1 MRNNTTLLQRPPSW
15 RTVAAVLVAAALF
28 GPGTGIASEQASTR
42 WGIEENA
49 SEGCVQDVWLQFDGA
64 AGLASHGPRPVC
76 GSTGVRTYPDSLPS
90 GTFSL
95 GWKDTNGERHLY
107 QVPLDAVLRRENVS
121 MTGTVLEVIYSQQTL
136 EVWTRPLASSSAAS
150 VDDAHVPA
158 GRQRIFSAGAGLSP
172 RKDPRPGIHRARE

>member
-1 MRNNTTLLQRPPSW
+1 MRKNTTLLPSPRSW
-15 RTVAAVLVAAALF
+15 RNGAAALLTAALL
-28 GPGTGIASEQASTR
+28 GPGTGIASEQAATR

-49 SEGCVQDVWLQFDGA
+49 SEGCVQDVWLQFDGPA
-64 AGLASHGPRPVC
+64 ALASHGPRPVC

-95 GWKDTNGERHLY
+95 GWKDTNGERHLH

-136 EVWTRPLASSSAAS
+136 EVWTRPLASSGAAAI
-150 VDDAHVPA
+150 DDARVTP